1 MSTLLIPGRH
11 LLTSEFMVQY
21 LRTVLAQPLSE
32 QVLIG
37 AAGSSLDTITHI
49 VVPITSANQH
59 GSRYN
64 PVPLHMRIVGLE
76 RTLAPFRAEYGLRIS
91 YVPVPHVNVTHDFST
106 LVLKHV
112 AAELGETLAPTSTVV
127 WTSTDTLIAEFAALG
142 FAVLPAEWD
151 MKAVRYHREPPAA
164 IIRKLVTTSW
174 GEHNPAYPL
183 VSEATRTLWNDMP
196 EIPRHIARL
205 WNDPLLTDDGSLTES
220 RNYGVY
226 TVGMGNHDVLDL
238 KFADIK
244 HAIKEGKI
252 VDEGCA
258 DGALMVRLAQ
268 TFPDSDIIGID
279 ITGEF
284 VSRVEERQ
292 RAGDFGNSF
301 VHVYQ
306 RNILEPIFAD
316 NSTDCVI
323 CNSTL
328 HEVWSYGDGASSV
341 RSYLA
346 QKFAQ
351 LKPGGRL
358 VIRDVVGPEDKDR
371 TVYLKLQTTDGIAA
385 TAADEAVWKNAATSE
400 LSTEARF
407 YRFAHDFLADMRGS
421 GRRGNGTKLAYTV
434 EERSGSRYIKLSL
447 ASAVEFLSRKDYH
460 ENWVSE
466 MNEEFTFWDFAEWQT
481 ELRNVG
487 FAIATDTA
495 EPPQYSRAYQNEWI
509 VKNRWEGTASLWVEG
524 GGMLVPY
531 PFPITTMVLVG
542 EKPLSH

>member
-1 MSTLLIPGRH
+1 
-11 LLTSEFMVQY
+11 MVQY
-21 LRTVLAQPLSE
+21 LRTVLAQPIRELTLVE
-32 QVLIG
+32 HT
-37 AAGSSLDTITHI
+37 AHSLNTITHI

-64 PVPLHMRIVGLE
+64 PVPLYMRIVGLE
-76 RTLAPFRAEYGLRIS
+76 RTLAPFRNEYGLRIS

-112 AAELGETLAPTSTVV
+112 AAELGESLTPTTTVV
-127 WTSTDTLIAEFAALG
+127 WTSTNTLIAEFTALG

-151 MKAVRYHREPPAA
+151 MKAVRYHAEPPAA
-164 IIRKLVTTSW
+164 IIRKFVTTSW

-183 VSEATRTLWNDMP
+183 VSEATRTLWSDMP

-244 HAIKEGKI
+244 HAVKEGKI

-328 HEVWSYGDGASSV
+328 HEVWSYGDGAISV

-358 VIRDVVGPEDKDR
+358 VIRDVVGPADKDQ
-371 TVYLKLQTTDGIAA
+371 TVYLKLSATDGIAA
-385 TAADEAVWKNAATSE
+385 VQSDETVWKNTPTSE

-407 YRFAHDFLADMRGS
+407 YRFAHDFLRDMREN
-421 GRRGNGTKLAYTV
+421 GRRGADTQLAYTV
-434 EERSGSRYIKLSL
+434 EERNGSHFIKLSL
-447 ASAVEFLSRKDYH
+447 AAAVEFLSRKDYH

-466 MNEEFTFWDFAEWQT
+466 MNEEFTFWDFTEWQT

-509 VKNRWEGTASLWVEG
+509 VKNRWEGTASLWIEG

-531 PFPITTMVLVG
+531 PFPVTTMVLVG

>member
-1 MSTLLIPGRH
+1 
-11 LLTSEFMVQY
+11 MVQY
-21 LRTVLAQPLSE
+21 LHAVLSRPLGE
-32 QVLIG
+32 QIFVG
-37 AAGSSLDTITHI
+37 GTGTALDAITHI
-49 VVPITSANQH
+49 VIPITSANQH

-76 RTLAPFRAEYGLRIS
+76 RTLAPFRAQYGLRIS
-91 YVPVPHVNVTHDFST
+91 YVPVPHVNVVHDFST
-106 LVLKHV
+106 LILKHV
-112 AAELGETLAPTSTVV
+112 AAALGETLTLETTVV
-127 WTSTDTLIAEFAALG
+127 WTSTNTLIAEFTALG

-151 MKAVRYHREPPAA
+151 ITVERYHVEPPAA
-164 IIRKLVTTSW
+164 IIQKLVPTPW
-174 GEHNPAYPL
+174 NEHNPAYLL

-196 EIPRHIARL
+196 EVPRHIARL

-244 HAIKEGKI
+244 QAIKEGKI

-328 HEVWSYGDGASSV
+328 HEVWSYGEGAKSV

-358 VIRDVVGPEDKDR
+358 VIRDVVGPTGKDR
-371 TVYLKLQTTDGIAA
+371 TVYLKLNATDGIAA
-385 TAADEAVWKNAATSE
+385 TQADEAVWKTTATSA

-407 YRFAHDFLADMRGS
+407 YRFAYDFLRDMRTS
-421 GRRGNGTKLAYTV
+421 GRRGTDTQLAYTV
-434 EERSGSRYIKLSL
+434 ENRSGSRFIKLSL
-447 ASAVEFLSRKDYH
+447 AAAVEFLSRKDYH

-466 MNEEFTFWDFAEWQT
+466 MNEEFTFWDFSEWQE
-481 ELRNVG
+481 ELRKVG
-487 FAIATDTA
+487 FTIATDMA
-495 EPPQYSRAYQNEWI
+495 IPPQYSRVYQNEWI
-509 VKNRWEGTASLWVEG
+509 VKNRWEGVASLWIDG
-524 GGMLVPY
+524 SGMLVPY
-531 PFPITTMVLVG
+531 PFPVTTMVLVG
-542 EKPLSH
+542 EKPILY